1 MKKKQ
6 FSYEECRIVKTISRP
21 TEQDKCGLCGKS
33 NQQAFLVNE
42 RGLTKT
48 NCCSNWVCNDEHTY
62 KLQSFLEN
70 SCFRNHNRYTMCAS
84 HYQAKHLGEWKNCN
98 KCKLEHDKLS
108 YEEMCTNKHN
118 FEKLFIVNKEE
129 MRCYNCG
136 FKSFDMSDFA
146 GSNLEA
152 TPCSCCARKRIF
164 FCKKVA
170 CKSKGGFS
178 DVVPGQTHMVL
189 ASLFPKE
196 SDQRVISVARSG
208 GFTPSSAAPLA
219 QIVQP
224 TVDELY
230 SQAEKLF
237 KKVVISSV
245 DLQKKRF

>member
-1 MKKKQ
+1 MKCLFLKILIKLIQLKKK
-6 FSYEECRIVKTISRP
+6 SYEDGRIVKTISRP
-21 TEQDKCGLCGKS
+21 TEQGKCGLCGKS
-33 NQQAFLVNE
+33 NQQAFLANK
-42 RGLTKT
+42 RGLTKA
-48 NCCSNWVCNDEHTY
+48 NCCSNWICNDERTY
-62 KLQSFLEN
+62 QLQSFLEN
-70 SCFRNHNRYTMCAS
+70 SCFRNHSRYK
-84 HYQAKHLGEWKNCN
+84 AKHLGHWKNCN

-118 FEKLFIVNKEE
+118 FEKLFIENREE

-152 TPCSCCARKRIF
+152 TPCSCCVPKRIL

-178 DVVPGQTHMVL
+178 DVVPGQTHMVMT
-189 ASLFPKE
+189 SLFPKE

-208 GFTPSSAAPLA
+208 VTSPSAAPSA

-224 TVDELY
+224 TVDELC

-237 KKVVISSV
+237 KKVVFLV
-245 DLQKKRF
+245 